1 MTERRQFLRC
11 VATAMPFVVAIGSL
25 GAQERGTPTSDTTS
39 ADPLRDP
46 SLLGRLRDP
55 ASEYDND
62 PVVISIERR
71 LRCTCGCTLDIYTCR
86 TTDFS
91 CTFSPALHREV
102 IAMVK
107 SGQTPEDIVAA
118 LVAREGPAMLMAPPA
133 RGFNLAGYL
142 VPGLVMASGALGL
155 AAWLSRRRVAVAGA
169 AAGTDGSTLHPPS
182 EPDADQLER
191 LRRALDDV
199 ES

>member
-1 MTERRQFLRC
+1 MTDRRGFLRGALRALPFA
-11 VATAMPFVVAIGSL
+11 VAVRSL
-25 GAQERGTPTSDTTS
+25 GAQQPGTSPDTLQ
-39 ADPLRDP
+39 ADMLRDP

-62 PVVISIERR
+62 PVVVSIERR

-91 CTFSPALHREV
+91 CTFSPVLHREV
-102 IAMVK
+102 ITMVK
-107 SGQTPEDIVAA
+107 AGQTPEDIVAA

-155 AAWLSRRRVAVAGA
+155 AAWLSRRRMAVAADAPDIA
-169 AAGTDGSTLHPPS
+169 ATAPPS
-182 EPDADQLER
+182 STTPDAEQLAR

>member
-1 MTERRQFLRC
+1 MTDRRGFLRGAIC
-11 VATAMPFVVAIGSL
+11 ALPFAVAVRSL
-25 GAQERGTPTSDTTS
+25 GAQQPAASPDTLQ
-39 ADPLRDP
+39 ADMLRDP

-102 IAMVK
+102 IAMVE

-155 AAWLSRRRVAVAGA
+155 AAWLSRRRLTVVTD
-169 AAGTDGSTLHPPS
+169 AAGIAPTAPPLPT
-182 EPDADQLER
+182 PDAEQMER
-191 LRRALDDV
+191 LRRALDNV

>member
-1 MTERRQFLRC
+1 MIDRRALVRGALRALPFA
-11 VATAMPFVVAIGSL
+11 VAVRSL
-25 GAQERGTPTSDTTS
+25 GAQEGGASPDTLQ
-39 ADPLRDP
+39 ADLLRDP

-62 PVVISIERR
+62 PVVVSIERR

-107 SGQTPEDIVAA
+107 GGQTPEDVVAA

-155 AAWLSRRRVAVAGA
+155 AAWLSRRRMAVAADSPGTGA
-169 AAGTDGSTLHPPS
+169 VTSPPLPA
-182 EPDADQLER
+182 PDAEQMER
-191 LRRALDDV
+191 LRRALEDV

>member
-1 MTERRQFLRC
+1 MTDRRGFLRGALRALPFA
-11 VATAMPFVVAIGSL
+11 VAVGPL
-25 GAQERGTPTSDTTS
+25 GAQLPAASPDTLQ
-39 ADPLRDP
+39 ADLLRDP

-55 ASEYDND
+55 ASAYDND

-102 IAMVK
+102 ITMVK
-107 SGQTPEDIVAA
+107 SGLTPEDIVAA

-155 AAWLSRRRVAVAGA
+155 AAWLSRRRLAVATAVPGMCPPV
-169 AAGTDGSTLHPPS
+169 PPS
-182 EPDADQLER
+182 PSVPDANQMER

>member
-1 MTERRQFLRC
+1 MTDRRGFLRGAIC
-11 VATAMPFVVAIGSL
+11 ALPFAVAVRSL
-25 GAQERGTPTSDTTS
+25 GAQQPAASPDTLQ
-39 ADPLRDP
+39 ADMLRDP

-102 IAMVK
+102 IAMVE

-155 AAWLSRRRVAVAGA
+155 AAWLSRRRLTVATD
-169 AAGTDGSTLHPPS
+169 AAGIAPTAPPLPT
-182 EPDADQLER
+182 PDAEQMER
-191 LRRALDDV
+191 LRRALDNV